1 MIRGLRRMQE
11 GLRAQ
16 ENTGRFPG
24 SEVYRKVLGLRR
36 MQNDLRAQKDAGRFE
51 GPECRKS

>member
-1 MIRGLRRMQE
+1 MQE

-16 ENTGRFPG
+16 KDAGRFEGSGEYRKVSG

-36 MQNDLRAQKDAGRFE
+36 MQYVW
-51 GPECRKS
+51 